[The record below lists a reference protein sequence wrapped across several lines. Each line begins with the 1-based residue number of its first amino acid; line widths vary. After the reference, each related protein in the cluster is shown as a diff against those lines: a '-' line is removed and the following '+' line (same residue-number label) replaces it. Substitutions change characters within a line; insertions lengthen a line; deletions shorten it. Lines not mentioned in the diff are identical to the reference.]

1 MKTWKNQRKVLSLCL
16 TERMTPTQYQG
27 IARETSYDHHHNSL
41 HLFTYNLF
49 QVIGQFQTCAVVSQ
63 TKDQE
68 GSSSQTL
75 PPVILRCSKVDI
87 LISSSGTQGKRGME
101 GGSNITIYKKYP
113 NFVFL
118 LNQVMC
124 IVQSIKC
131 NTLPMSL
138 RIY

>member
-1 MKTWKNQRKVLSLCL
+1 MKTWRKVLSLCL
-16 TERMTPTQYQG
+16 TERMIPTQYQG

-49 QVIGQFQTCAVVSQ
+49 QVIGQFQTCSVVSQ

-75 PPVILRCSKVDI
+75 PPVILRSSDPQKLISI
-87 LISSSGTQGKRGME
+87 LISSSGTQGRRGME

-131 NTLPMSL
+131 NTLSL